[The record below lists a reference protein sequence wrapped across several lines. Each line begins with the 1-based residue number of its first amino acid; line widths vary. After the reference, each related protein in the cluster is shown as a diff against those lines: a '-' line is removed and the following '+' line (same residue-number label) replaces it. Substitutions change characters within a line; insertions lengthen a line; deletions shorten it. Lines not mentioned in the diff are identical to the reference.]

1 MSPQVFNEVLNGA
14 TFYAIKPFPSQ
25 SQTKRK
31 NWVKFLFSHFFVV
44 PQKVLWK
51 TIIKQIGLFW
61 LKSVYLICYLE
72 TVTLVLAI
80 SLIFLFILSIIIG
93 NFLYRYITACLFSMF
108 DPYFKY
114 WDLISW
120 KEERKLRRIYNI
132 LIYYTH
138 LLLVTM
144 LCTWCFV
151 VSLYFIRG
159 LSCFENI
166 LCSFIH

>member
-1 MSPQVFNEVLNGA
+1 MSPQVFNKVLNGA

-93 NFLYRYITACLFSMF
+93 NFLYRYITACLC
-108 DPYFKY
+108 
-114 WDLISW
+114 LIH
-120 KEERKLRRIYNI
+120 I
-132 LIYYTH
+132 LSIEI
-138 LLLVTM
+138 LFLEKNSEN
-144 LCTWCFV
+144 CV
-151 VSLYFIRG
+151 VFTIS
-159 LSCFENI
+159 
-166 LCSFIH
+166 